1 MFRRKE
7 SLIFDA
13 VPYIG
18 PSGFYLIDPVHS
30 TIGFYVRHAVKS
42 DVRGEFTAFEGLI
55 KLGRVRAAGSEAHV
69 SVQTGSVD
77 TGSPERDAWL
87 TGPDF
92 LDSATFPLMSFRST
106 GIIDAGDDRSRMA
119 GYLRTKDVE
128 LPVHVD
134 LEFRGTSRDPNGDNR
149 VEFRGTAT
157 LQPAEWG
164 LDGNPGPATSGVLLG
179 GKVELLLDISAVRRN
194 RTHRSPSHRGT

>member
-13 VPYIG
+13 APSIG
-18 PSGFYLIDPVHS
+18 PSGFYIIDPVHS
-30 TIGFYVRHAVKS
+30 TIGFSVRHAVKS

-55 KLGRVRAAGSEAHV
+55 KLGRVRAARSEAYI

-77 TGSPERDAWL
+77 TGWPERDAWL

-92 LDSATFPLMSFRST
+92 LDSATFPLISFRST
-106 GIIDAGDDRSRMA
+106 GIIDTGDDRSRMA
-119 GYLRTKDVE
+119 GHLRIKDVE

-134 LEFRGTSRDPNGDNR
+134 LEFRGASRDANGDDR

-157 LQPAEWG
+157 LQRADWG
-164 LDGNPGPATSGVLLG
+164 LDGSPRPATSGVLLG
-179 GKVELLLDISAVRRN
+179 GKVKLLLDISAVRRN
-194 RTHRSPSHRGT
+194 LTRRSPSQRGT

>member
-13 VPYIG
+13 APSIG
-18 PSGFYLIDPVHS
+18 PSGFYIIDPVRS
-30 TIGFYVRHAVKS
+30 TIGFSVRRAVKS

-55 KLGRVRAAGSEAHV
+55 KLGRVRAARSEAYV

-106 GIIDAGDDRSRMA
+106 GIIDTGDDRSRMA
-119 GYLRTKDVE
+119 GHLRIKDVE

-134 LEFRGTSRDPNGDNR
+134 LEFRGASRDANGDDR

-157 LQPAEWG
+157 LQRADWG
-164 LDGNPGPATSGVLLG
+164 LDGNPRPATGGVLLG
-179 GKVELLLDISAVRRN
+179 GKVKLLLDISAVRRN
-194 RTHRSPSHRGT
+194 RTHRSPSQRGT